1 MTRKESIAYKEMAIK
16 DNNNKNNKLDKD
28 KERYKLNKDG
38 KMKTKFDV
46 KKSS

>member
-1 MTRKESIAYKEMAIK
+1 MAIK

-28 KERYKLNKDG
+28 G

>member
-1 MTRKESIAYKEMAIK
+1 MAIK

-28 KERYKLNKDG
+28 G
-38 KMKTKFDV
+38 KMKTKVDV

>member
-1 MTRKESIAYKEMAIK
+1 MAIK
-16 DNNNKNNKLDKD
+16 DNNNRNNKLD
-28 KERYKLNKDG
+28 KDG